1 MTRGRRARGPFVRYK
16 ESAVRALRLPR
27 LSSLRAFEHP
37 GYFAVWMGA
46 LVSTIGTWME
56 TVSMGV
62 YVTQETGRA
71 EWTGGIVA
79 LTFLPSV
86 VLSPVGGALADRF
99 DRRAYVALGTVVQL
113 VLAGVLTLLA
123 FTHQLSVP
131 AVGVVSLLNGCA
143 STLTNPAFSAMLA
156 ELVPPRDLHSAMSLN
171 SAQFNLGR
179 IIGPALAAVVLGIGG
194 PSWALLV
201 NTLSF
206 VAVLV
211 ALSRV
216 QTPVREKAPVSTGL
230 WKQIGQGFSAAR
242 GDADISL
249 MLWSTLLVAG
259 LVAPFIGLVPVFAIR
274 EFGQGA
280 AATSLLVTCQG
291 AGAVTAALVVGTLVD
306 SLGQRRLLGYLAL
319 TIGAVSSLY
328 WLSPTLPVAAVGIFV
343 LGANYMM
350 LMSGTHAY
358 CQARVP
364 RQLQARM
371 SSLYSMVLGGGYA
384 AGVWG
389 LGALADRV
397 SLRFVMITS
406 SVLFLALVLTLRLL
420 RPRSFDSA
428 EP

>member
-1 MTRGRRARGPFVRYK
+1 
-16 ESAVRALRLPR
+16 VRALRLPR
-27 LSSLRAFEHP
+27 LSSLRAFDHP
-37 GYFAVWMGA
+37 SYLAVWMGA

-56 TVSMGV
+56 TVAMGV

-79 LTFLPSV
+79 LTYLPSV

-99 DRRAYVALGTVVQL
+99 DRRAYVALGTVAQL
-113 VLAGVLTLLA
+113 LLAGVLTLLA

-131 AVGVVSLLNGCA
+131 AVGVVALLNGCA
-143 STLTNPAFSAMLA
+143 STLIHPAFAAMLA

-179 IIGPALAAVVLGIGG
+179 IIGPALAAVVLAAGG

-216 QTPVREKAPVSTGL
+216 RTPPRDTAKASRGL
-230 WKQIGQGFSAAR
+230 WRQIAHGFSVAR
-242 GDADISL
+242 GDSDISL
-249 MLWSTLLVAG
+249 MLWGTMGVAV

-291 AGAVTAALVVGTLVD
+291 AGAVTAALGVGTLVD
-306 SLGQRRLLGYLAL
+306 ALGQRRLLGYLAL
-319 TIGAVSSLY
+319 SIGGLSALY
-328 WLSPTLPVAAVGIFV
+328 WLSPTLPVAAVVIFV

-358 CQARVP
+358 CQSRVP
-364 RQLQARM
+364 RELQARM

-384 AGVWG
+384 VGVWG
-389 LGALADRV
+389 LGALSDRV
-397 SLRFVMITS
+397 SLRFVMISS

-420 RPRSFDSA
+420 RPRSFDGSGT
-428 EP
+428 

>member
-1 MTRGRRARGPFVRYK
+1 M
-16 ESAVRALRLPR
+16 RALRLPR
-27 LSSLRAFEHP
+27 LSSLRAFDHP

-46 LVSTIGTWME
+46 LISTIGTWME
-56 TVSMGV
+56 TVAMGV

-79 LTFLPSV
+79 LTYLPSV
-86 VLSPVGGALADRF
+86 LLSPVGGALADRF

-113 VLAGVLTLLA
+113 LLAGVLTLLA

-131 AVGVVSLLNGCA
+131 AVAVVSLLNGCA
-143 STLTNPAFSAMLA
+143 STLINPAFSAMLA

-171 SAQFNLGR
+171 SAQYNLGR
-179 IIGPALAAVVLGIGG
+179 IGGPALAALVLGMGG
-194 PSWALLV
+194 PSWALFV

-206 VAVLV
+206 VGVLV

-216 QTPVREKAPVSTGL
+216 QTPPRETGKAVQGL
-230 WKQIGQGFSAAR
+230 WRQIAHGIKVAR
-242 GDADISL
+242 QDADISL
-249 MLWSTLLVAG
+249 SLWSTLIVAA

-319 TIGAVSSLY
+319 SIGAVSALY
-328 WLSPTLPVAAVGIFV
+328 WLSPSLPLAAVSIFV

-350 LMSGTHAY
+350 LMSGTHTY
-358 CQARVP
+358 CQSRVP
-364 RQLQARM
+364 RELQARM

-397 SLRFVMITS
+397 GLRFVTVS
-406 SVLFLALVLTLRLL
+406 ASVLFLALVLTLRLL
-420 RPRSFDSA
+420 RPRRFDGTDA
-428 EP
+428 

>member
-1 MTRGRRARGPFVRYK
+1 M
-16 ESAVRALRLPR
+16 RALRLPR
-27 LSSLRAFEHP
+27 LSSLRAFDHP
-37 GYFAVWMGA
+37 GYFAVWLGA

-56 TVSMGV
+56 TVAMGV

-79 LTFLPSV
+79 LTYLPSV
-86 VLSPVGGALADRF
+86 VLSPLGGALADRF

-113 VLAGVLTLLA
+113 LLAGVLTVLA

-131 AVGVVSLLNGCA
+131 VVGVVSFLNGCA
-143 STLTNPAFSAMLA
+143 STLINPAFSAMLA

-171 SAQFNLGR
+171 SAQYNLGR
-179 IIGPALAAVVLGIGG
+179 IAGPALAAVVLGVGG

-216 QTPVREKAPVSTGL
+216 QMPPRETAKGSRGL
-230 WKQIGQGFSAAR
+230 WKEIAHGFSVAR

-249 MLWSTLLVAG
+249 MLWSTLLVAA

-306 SLGQRRLLGYLAL
+306 SLGQRRLLGYLSL
-319 TIGAVSSLY
+319 SIGAVSALY
-328 WLSPTLPVAAVGIFV
+328 WLSPTLPVAAVGMFV

-350 LMSGTHAY
+350 LMSGTHTY
-358 CQARVP
+358 CQSRVPRELQARV
-364 RQLQARM
+364 

-397 SLRFVMITS
+397 GLRFVTVS
-406 SVLFLALVLTLRLL
+406 ASVLFLALVLTLRLL
-420 RPRSFDSA
+420 RPSRFEGTEA
-428 EP
+428 L

>member
-1 MTRGRRARGPFVRYK
+1 M
-16 ESAVRALRLPR
+16 RALRLPR

-37 GYFAVWMGA
+37 GYFAVWVGA

-56 TVSMGV
+56 TVAMGV
-62 YVTQETGRA
+62 YVTEATGRA

-79 LTFLPSV
+79 LTFLPAV

-123 FTHQLSVP
+123 FTHRLSVP
-131 AVGVVSLLNGCA
+131 VVGVISFVHGCA
-143 STLTNPAFSAMLA
+143 STLINPAFSAMLA

-179 IIGPALAAVVLGIGG
+179 IIGPALAALVLSVGG
-194 PSWALLV
+194 TSWALLV

-211 ALSRV
+211 ALSQVKTLTRTAARAT
-216 QTPVREKAPVSTGL
+216 QGL
-230 WKQIGQGFSAAR
+230 WKQIAHGFSVAR
-242 GDADISL
+242 GDSEISL
-249 MLWSTLLVAG
+249 MLWGTLLSAG

-274 EFGQGA
+274 VFGQGA

-291 AGAVTAALVVGTLVD
+291 VGAVTAALLVGTLVD
-306 SLGQRRLLGYLAL
+306 TLGQRRLLGLAA
-319 TIGAVSSLY
+319 TSIGGVATLY
-328 WLSPTLPVAAVGIFV
+328 WLSPTLQVAAAVICV

-350 LMSGTHAY
+350 LMSGMHAY
-358 CQARVP
+358 CQSRVP
-364 RQLQARM
+364 RELQARM
-371 SSLYSMVLGGGYA
+371 SSLFSMVLGGAYA

-389 LGALADRV
+389 LGALADRLG
-397 SLRFVMITS
+397 LRFVTVS
-406 SVLFLALVLTLRLL
+406 ASVLFLALVLTLRLL
-420 RPRSFDSA
+420 RPRRFDGASA
-428 EP
+428 EARVRG

>member
-1 MTRGRRARGPFVRYK
+1 M
-16 ESAVRALRLPR
+16 RALRLPR
-27 LSSLRAFEHP
+27 LSSLRAFDHP
-37 GYFAVWMGA
+37 GYLAVWMGA

-56 TVSMGV
+56 TVAMGV

-131 AVGVVSLLNGCA
+131 AVAVISLLHGCA
-143 STLTNPAFSAMLA
+143 STLINPAFSAMLA
-156 ELVPPRDLHSAMSLN
+156 ELVPPSDLHSAMSLN

-179 IIGPALAAVVLGIGG
+179 IIGPALAAMVLGVGG
-194 PSWALLV
+194 TSWALLV

-216 QTPVREKAPVSTGL
+216 KVPPRDSAKTSNGL
-230 WKQIGQGFSAAR
+230 WKQIAHGISVAR
-242 GDADISL
+242 QDTDISL
-249 MLWSTLLVAG
+249 MLWGTLFIAA

-306 SLGQRRLLGYLAL
+306 RLGQRRLLAWLAL
-319 TIGAVSSLY
+319 SIGAVASLY
-328 WLSPTLPVAAVGIFV
+328 WLAPSLQLAAVGIFV

-350 LMSGTHAY
+350 LMSGMHAF

-364 RQLQARM
+364 RNLQARM

-389 LGALADRV
+389 QGALADRV
-397 SLRFVMITS
+397 GLRFVTVSFSI
-406 SVLFLALVLTLRLL
+406 LFLALVLTLRLL
-420 RPRSFDSA
+420 SPRALEGSEA
-428 EP
+428 

>member
-1 MTRGRRARGPFVRYK
+1 M
-16 ESAVRALRLPR
+16 RALRLPR
-27 LSSLRAFEHP
+27 LSSLRAFDHP
-37 GYFAVWMGA
+37 GYFAVWVGA

-56 TVSMGV
+56 TVAMGV

-86 VLSPVGGALADRF
+86 VLSPLGGALADRF

-113 VLAGVLTLLA
+113 LLAGVLTLLS

-131 AVGVVSLLNGCA
+131 AVAVVSLLHGCA
-143 STLTNPAFSAMLA
+143 STLINPAFTALLA
-156 ELVPPRDLHSAMSLN
+156 ELVPPRDLHSAVSLN

-179 IIGPALAAVVLGIGG
+179 IIGPALAAAVLGVGG
-194 PSWALLV
+194 TSWALLI

-216 QTPVREKAPVSTGL
+216 QVPPRETVTASKSLWSEIAHGVSVV
-230 WKQIGQGFSAAR
+230 R
-242 GDADISL
+242 GDSDIKL
-249 MLWSTLLVAG
+249 MLWSTLFIAA

-274 EFGQGA
+274 EFHQGA

-306 SLGQRRLLGYLAL
+306 TLGQRRLLGILA
-319 TIGAVSSLY
+319 TVIGAVSAVY
-328 WLSPTLPVAAVGIFV
+328 WLSPALPVAACIIFL
-343 LGANYMM
+343 LGGAYMM
-350 LMSGTHAY
+350 LMTGTHAF
-358 CQARVP
+358 CQSRVPRELQARV
-364 RQLQARM
+364 
-371 SSLYSMVLGGGYA
+371 SSLYSMVLGGAYSL
-384 AGVWG
+384 GVWG

-397 SLRFVMITS
+397 GLRFVMVTA

-420 RPRSFDSA
+420 RPRSFENA
-428 EP
+428 EA

>member
-1 MTRGRRARGPFVRYK
+1 M
-16 ESAVRALRLPR
+16 RALRLPR
-27 LSSLRAFEHP
+27 ISSFRAFEHP
-37 GYFAVWMGA
+37 GYLAVWMGA

-56 TVSMGV
+56 TVAMGV

-113 VLAGVLTLLA
+113 LLAGVLTFLA

-131 AVGVVSLLNGCA
+131 AVGVISLLHGCA
-143 STLTNPAFSAMLA
+143 STLINPAFSAMLA
-156 ELVPPRDLHSAMSLN
+156 ELVPPSDLHSAMSLN

-179 IIGPALAAVVLGIGG
+179 IIGPALAAMVLGVGG
-194 PSWALLV
+194 TSWALLV

-216 QTPVREKAPVSTGL
+216 KVPLRDTAKAAHGL
-230 WKQIGQGFSAAR
+230 WKQIAHGISVAR
-242 GDADISL
+242 QDSEISL
-249 MLWSTLLVAG
+249 MLWGTLLVAA

-291 AGAVTAALVVGTLVD
+291 AGAVTAAVVVGPLVD
-306 SLGQRRLLGYLAL
+306 RLGQRKLLGLVTL
-319 TIGAVSSLY
+319 SIGAVSALY
-328 WLSPTLPVAAVGIFV
+328 WLSPTLSVAPRASSC
-343 LGANYMM
+343 
-350 LMSGTHAY
+350 SGPTT
-358 CQARVP
+358 CC
-364 RQLQARM
+364 
-371 SSLYSMVLGGGYA
+371 
-384 AGVWG
+384 
-389 LGALADRV
+389 
-397 SLRFVMITS
+397 
-406 SVLFLALVLTLRLL
+406 
-420 RPRSFDSA
+420 
-428 EP
+428 

>member
-1 MTRGRRARGPFVRYK
+1 M
-16 ESAVRALRLPR
+16 RALRLPR
-27 LSSLRAFEHP
+27 LSSLRAFDNP
-37 GYFAVWMGA
+37 GYFAVWLGA

-86 VLSPVGGALADRF
+86 VLSPLGGALADRF

-113 VLAGVLTLLA
+113 LLAGVLTLLA

-131 AVGVVSLLNGCA
+131 AVGVISLLNGCA

-216 QTPVREKAPVSTGL
+216 QVPPRETSKVSTGL
-230 WKQIGQGFSAAR
+230 WKQIAHGFSVAR

-249 MLWSTLLVAG
+249 MLWSTLIVAG

-274 EFGQGA
+274 EFGHGA

-319 TIGAVSSLY
+319 FIGAVSALY
-328 WLSPTLPVAAVGIFV
+328 WLSPTLPVAAMGIFV

-358 CQARVP
+358 CQSRVP
-364 RQLQARM
+364 RELQARM

-384 AGVWG
+384 VGVWG

-420 RPRSFDSA
+420 RPRSFDGASA
-428 EP
+428 